1 MKSLLLTVM
10 AVLTASFVFA
20 EAVNVTAYQ
29 RWPWNGKVDIT
40 FTIPEPDTDETRIY
54 SVEYFVSIDGGEPIA
69 LNAIEGDGANN
80 EAVLTPGFVRSAIAS
95 SASIISFGRRTDT
108 TEDSPRY
115 FLVDITSFLSDI
127 SSLPLVKIF

>member
-54 SVEYFVSIDGGEPIA
+54 SVEYYVSIDGGEPIP
-69 LNAIEGDGANN
+69 LTAIEGDGVGGEGDGG
-80 EAVLTPGFVRSAIAS
+80 EAVGGA
-95 SASIISFGRRTDT
+95 
-108 TEDSPRY
+108 
-115 FLVDITSFLSDI
+115 LVEG
-127 SSLPLVKIF
+127 VEGAGGEAGEVVEVGG